1 MDKCRNIR
9 KFLFEYNR
17 SELDPEKHRD
27 IQVHLETCPRCS
39 ACFSEAGTFLSSITY
54 CKDTSLVKTCP
65 SDGIGPTPVEL
76 LGQTPCLSE
85 EFWAKYDAKLLERL
99 EKTHRRTIFQ
109 LYLPELR
116 PVITEALAGILVLLG
131 LFAMVEK
138 GFLGYD
144 LKTYIYLLKQV
155 W

>member
-9 KFLFEYNR
+9 KFLFEYNHN
-17 SELDPEKHRD
+17 ELDPERCRD
-27 IQVHLETCPRCS
+27 VQMHLDNCPRCS
-39 ACFSEAGTFLSSITY
+39 ACFSEVGTFLSSVTY
-54 CKDTSLVKTCP
+54 CKDISFVKNHP
-65 SDGIGPTPVEL
+65 AKRIDGTFLSRGVIGFAED
-76 LGQTPCLSE
+76 
-85 EFWAKYDAKLLERL
+85 FWADYDNKLFKRL
-99 EKTHRRTIFQ
+99 EDAQRRTVFQ

-116 PVITEALAGILVLLG
+116 PVITEALAGFLVVLG